1 MQIQVNGQ
9 MREVATGC
17 SIIVLLQTVGVDGDG
32 VAVALN
38 GSVLGRGEWTSSVLV
53 AGDVLEIVRAVGGG

>member
-17 SIIVLLQTVGVDGDG
+17 SISVLLQTVGVDGDG

-38 GSVLGRGEWTSSVLV
+38 GSVLGRGEWTATVLV